1 MREIIAGKN
10 DASLRLDKFLTK
22 LMPKLPK
29 GMLYKGLRKNCV
41 RINGKHIKD
50 GAFMLT
56 EGDKLSLYFSDG
68 FFEKPSYAS
77 DFIKISEAPDIVYED
92 LNILL
97 INKPQGV
104 LVHEDNRQNPDN
116 LLSRIKSYLYKKGEY
131 LPDSENTFAPAL
143 ANRIDRGTG
152 GLVIAAKNAE
162 ALRILNEKL
171 KNREIKKKYL
181 CLAYGHFKEKEG
193 TLSGSITRDE
203 NTRMSVFSDDLKE
216 GAKSA
221 LTKYCVLEEFPDYSL
236 LEITLET
243 GRTHQIRA
251 SLAYF
256 GHPIL
261 GDRKY
266 APKELINRFS
276 YSSQALLAYKLSFEL
291 TGNAGILEYLKGKT
305 IEVRDINFK

>member
-10 DASLRLDKFLTK
+10 DANRRLDKFLTK

-162 ALRILNEKL
+162 ALRILCEKI
-171 KNREIKKKYL
+171 KQREIDKRYL
-181 CLAYGHFKEKEG
+181 AVVHGLPEPKEA
-193 TLSGSITRDE
+193 TLSGFLEKNESK
-203 NTRMSVFSDDLKE
+203 NKVFLQNKKTDGNLTVKTHYKVLDL
-216 GAKSA
+216 
-221 LTKYCVLEEFPDYSL
+221 
-236 LEITLET
+236 
-243 GRTHQIRA
+243 
-251 SLAYF
+251 
-256 GHPIL
+256 
-261 GDRKY
+261 
-266 APKELINRFS
+266 
-276 YSSQALLAYKLSFEL
+276 
-291 TGNAGILEYLKGKT
+291 
-305 IEVRDINFK
+305 